1 MQKVNISDEITSVS
15 EYWSQKVIAEANG
28 QFFKVAKEIGAINW
42 HRHDDQPAK
51 WCIREIPDR
60 IVVTQEVTICRSCWL
75 SAN

>member
-42 HRHDDQPAK
+42 HRHDDQPA
-51 WCIREIPDR
+51 
-60 IVVTQEVTICRSCWL
+60 
-75 SAN
+75 